1 MVDSEK
7 DEHTESRKINLLI
20 DKKVR
25 KQLVEKVIKLVDSEK
40 DVHTERRKISLLIDK
55 VRKQLVEKVIWLTV
69 RKMDTLRGER

>member
-25 KQLVEKVIKLVDSEK
+25 KQLVEKVLN
-40 DVHTERRKISLLIDK
+40 
-55 VRKQLVEKVIWLTV
+55 WLTV
-69 RKMDTLRGER
+69 RKMYTLRGER

>member
-7 DEHTESRKINLLI
+7 DVHTERRKINLLI

-25 KQLVEKVIKLVDSEK
+25 KQLVENVIKLVDSEK

-55 VRKQLVEKVIWLTV
+55 VSKQLEK
-69 RKMDTLRGER
+69 RY